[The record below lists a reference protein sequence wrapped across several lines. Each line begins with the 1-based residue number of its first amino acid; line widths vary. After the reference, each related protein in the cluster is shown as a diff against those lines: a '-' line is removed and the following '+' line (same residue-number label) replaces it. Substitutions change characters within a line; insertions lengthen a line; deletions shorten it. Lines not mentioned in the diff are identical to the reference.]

1 MVPCFQGQAGFWS
14 RLPENIHLMRL
25 LFILLVLGSINAS
38 GQSVT
43 IWELVQVN
51 PAFKKEALYYY
62 EHNWKLYRDIARQKG
77 FIQSYRLE
85 QSITDSTGGLELM
98 LITEYKDS
106 IAFQQ
111 SENNFRGIL
120 TQARPDGPLLLN
132 KIQPAD
138 FRKIILVK
146 ISSNLF
152 RAPAAAQP
160 PDNPGHLE

>member
-1 MVPCFQGQAGFWS
+1 
-14 RLPENIHLMRL
+14 MRL
-25 LFILLVLGSINAS
+25 FLIFLLLGTISVS

-51 PAFKKEALYYY
+51 PALKKEALYYY
-62 EHNWKLYRDIARQKG
+62 EHNWKLYRDIALKKG

-85 QSITDSTGGLELM
+85 QTIMDSTGGFELM

-106 IAFQQ
+106 TAYLE
-111 SENNFRGIL
+111 SEQNFSSIL
-120 TQARPDGPLLLN
+120 SQARPNGPLLLN

-152 RAPAAAQP
+152 RAPAAAQL